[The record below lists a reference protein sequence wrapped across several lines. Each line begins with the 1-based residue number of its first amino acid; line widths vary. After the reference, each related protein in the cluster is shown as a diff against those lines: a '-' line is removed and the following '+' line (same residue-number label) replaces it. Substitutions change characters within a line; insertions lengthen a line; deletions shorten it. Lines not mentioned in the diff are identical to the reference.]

1 LLNKAQRSSKE
12 IDLLN
17 SQIPL
22 MEKEEATNANHSK
35 RDSKEEI
42 EIIRIDE
49 AQSNM
54 K

>member
-1 LLNKAQRSSKE
+1 LLKKAQRSSKE
-12 IDLLN
+12 IDLLDN
-17 SQIPL
+17 QIPL
-22 MEKEEATNANHSK
+22 MGKEEEINANHSK